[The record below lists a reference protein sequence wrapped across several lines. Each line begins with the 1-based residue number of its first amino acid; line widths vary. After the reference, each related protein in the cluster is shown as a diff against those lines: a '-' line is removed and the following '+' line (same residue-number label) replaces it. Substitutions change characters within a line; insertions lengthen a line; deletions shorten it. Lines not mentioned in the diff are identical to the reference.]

1 MASKTKIEW
10 CDATWNIFSGCTS
23 VSDGCTNCYARAMA
37 QWQPAIHQE
46 GKDFSEVVFH
56 QDRLDVPLR
65 WRKPRKIF
73 VNSMSDIF
81 HEQAVHAH
89 PSWIAAVFAVAAL
102 SPRHTFMLL
111 TKRPHL
117 AVKWFEDY
125 LRDDTAGVMSLAFER
140 YYGTTEPDASGMI
153 HNAVEKHWPLPNVWI
168 GATIESQKYI
178 DRVHN
183 LLKCPA
189 RIHFVSH
196 GPALGPLNFPPKTF
210 GQGSDCPECGYM
222 VSVDE
227 DGCCISC
234 GRDVM
239 WYGIDWLIT
248 EGETG
253 RNARPMHPE
262 WAINDR
268 DQCQKAKIPF
278 FFKQWGVWAPRSIH
292 LQKPKIK
299 NTKFGV
305 LNIDGNFHPWEL
317 GKGQDI
323 DPVTNDAYMVRVGK
337 KHSGR
342 LLEGQEYSE
351 FPEVI

>member
-1 MASKTKIEW
+1 LVAETERRAVMDRSKIEW

-23 VSDGCTNCYARAMA
+23 VSDGCENCYARGIA
-37 QWQPAIHQE
+37 QWQPSSHQE

-81 HEQAVHAH
+81 HEQAVHDH
-89 PSWIAAVFAVAAL
+89 PSWIAAVFAAAAL
-102 SPRHTFMLL
+102 APRHTFMLL

-125 LRDDTAGVMSLAFER
+125 LRNDPAGVMALAFER

-153 HNAVEKHWPLPNVWI
+153 HNAVEKHWPLPNVWL
-168 GATIESQKYI
+168 GATVESDKYAFRI
-178 DRVHN
+178 DD
-183 LLKCPA
+183 LGKCPA
-189 RIHFVSH
+189 VVRFVSH
-196 GPALGPLNFPPKTF
+196 GPALGSIFWSKNRL
-210 GQGSDCPECGYM
+210 DA
-222 VSVDE
+222 
-227 DGCCISC
+227 
-234 GRDVM
+234 
-239 WYGIDWLIT
+239 IDWLIT

-351 FPEVI
+351 FPEIR